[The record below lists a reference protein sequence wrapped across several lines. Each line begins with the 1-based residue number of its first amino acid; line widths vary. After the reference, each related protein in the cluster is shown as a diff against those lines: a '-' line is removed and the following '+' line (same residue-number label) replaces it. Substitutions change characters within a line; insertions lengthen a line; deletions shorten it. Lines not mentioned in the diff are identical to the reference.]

1 MPEYSYMCDSCQH
14 KWSVYCSIKEYKQ
27 KVPCPECA
35 NVESVYRDY
44 EEDNIYGAYSY
55 SVSEAKTLGHYAD
68 KQSKKHG
75 KAKVED
81 MVKDVELEIEPTTI
95 KRKIVT
101 KKHAENDQDKK
112 IKKIQFDR
120 GIYKYHG

>member
-14 KWSVYCSIKEYKQ
+14 KWSVYCSIKEYKE

-44 EEDNIYGAYSY
+44 EEDNVYGAYSY
-55 SVSEAKTLGHYAD
+55 SVSEAKTIGHYAD
-68 KQSKKHG
+68 KQSKKYG

-81 MVKDVELEIEPTTI
+81 MIRDQK
-95 KRKIVT
+95 T
-101 KKHAENDQDKK
+101 KKTQGGGDLPTGMSRMKK
-112 IKKIQFDR
+112 PQEKTVWTKE
-120 GIYKYHG
+120 